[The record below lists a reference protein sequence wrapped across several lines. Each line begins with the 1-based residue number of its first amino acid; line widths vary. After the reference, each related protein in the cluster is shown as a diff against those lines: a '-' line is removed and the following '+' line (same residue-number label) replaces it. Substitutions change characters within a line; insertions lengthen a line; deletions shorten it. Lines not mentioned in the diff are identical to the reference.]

1 MCSRRENIFVENDHG
16 VIKRMELIHFD
27 VVEKSAKKHAR
38 SRSSLNMWRKTAIE
52 ARWTNFDEVKKT
64 FRATD
69 FYGDC
74 VIFDV
79 GGNNY
84 RLIAKINYEYELVS
98 IKAVMTHAE
107 YDKDKWKK
115 NC

>member
-1 MCSRRENIFVENDHG
+1 
-16 VIKRMELIHFD
+16 MELID
-27 VVEKSAKKHAR
+27 YELVERFAKKHAR
-38 SRSSLNMWRKTAIE
+38 SRPSLNMWRETTIA
-52 ARWTNFDEVKKT
+52 ARWKNYDDLKKT
-64 FRATD
+64 FRVTD
-69 FYGDC
+69 LYGDC
-74 VIFDV
+74 VIFDI

-84 RLIAKINYEYELVS
+84 RLIAKINYEFELVS

>member
-1 MCSRRENIFVENDHG
+1 M
-16 VIKRMELIHFD
+16 LIANYEAI
-27 VVEKSAKKHAR
+27 EKFAKKRAQAR
-38 SRSSLNMWRKTAIE
+38 SRLNTWRDVTLKTLW
-52 ARWTNFDEVKKT
+52 RNFDDVKKT
-64 FRATD
+64 FPATD
-69 FYGDC
+69 IYGNC

-84 RLIAKINYEYELVS
+84 RLIATINYEAEQVS

-107 YDKDKWKK
+107 YDREKWKR